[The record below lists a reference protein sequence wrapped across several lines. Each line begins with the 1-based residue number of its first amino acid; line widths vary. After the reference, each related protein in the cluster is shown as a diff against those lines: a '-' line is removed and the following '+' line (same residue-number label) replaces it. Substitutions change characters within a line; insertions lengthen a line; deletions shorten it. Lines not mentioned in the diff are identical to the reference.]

1 MMDKYHPGYF
11 GKVGMRH
18 FNLRKNGYHCPS
30 VNLDKLW
37 ALVGG
42 PDSEAV
48 KKASG
53 GGAPVID
60 LTQFG
65 LFKLLGKGQ
74 LPDKPV
80 VVRAKFVSKR
90 AEEKV
95 RAVGGAVELI
105 ARGGGEVFFLHFFS
119 CHHTRRAHGSACCC
133 LLEWEC
139 ACARGVCVKKR
150 R

>member
-1 MMDKYHPGYF
+1 MMDKFHPGYF

-48 KKASG
+48 KKASSG

-60 LTQFG
+60 LTHYNI
-65 LFKLLGKGQ
+65 FKLLGKGQ
-74 LPDKPV
+74 LPAKPV

-90 AEEKV
+90 AEEKI

-105 ARGGGEVFFLHFFS
+105 A
-119 CHHTRRAHGSACCC
+119 
-133 LLEWEC
+133 
-139 ACARGVCVKKR
+139 
-150 R
+150 

>member
-1 MMDKYHPGYF
+1 MDKFHPGYF

-18 FNLRKNGYHCPS
+18 FNLRKNGYHCPA

-42 PDSEAV
+42 PESDAV
-48 KKASG
+48 KKASSG

-60 LTQFG
+60 LNAFG
-65 LFKLLGKGQ
+65 IFKLLGKGQ
-74 LPDKPV
+74 LPAGKPV

-95 RAVGGAVELI
+95 RAVGGSVELV
-105 ARGGGEVFFLHFFS
+105 A
-119 CHHTRRAHGSACCC
+119 
-133 LLEWEC
+133 
-139 ACARGVCVKKR
+139 
-150 R
+150 